1 MVFTQNVHPIC
12 LPVESNENAEKWKD
26 EEVIVLGFASND
38 NTYGSLKKA
47 EMSVHTQDKCNDI
60 LAEKR
65 KSKNEYFLV
74 VYGGP
79 SKLDTPISSKQ
90 SFGLKFSFE

>member
-26 EEVIVLGFASND
+26 EEVLVLGFASND

-79 SKLDTPISSKQ
+79 SKLDAPISSKQ

>member
-47 EMSVHTQDKCNDI
+47 EMSVHTQNKCNDI

-65 KSKNEYFLV
+65 KSKNIVWLNMSS
-74 VYGGP
+74 P
-79 SKLDTPISSKQ
+79 SKLDAPISSKIK
-90 SFGLKFSFE
+90 SVMFA

>member
-26 EEVIVLGFASND
+26 EEVLVLGFASND

-47 EMSVHTQDKCNDI
+47 EMSVHTKNKCND
-60 LAEKR
+60 
-65 KSKNEYFLV
+65 KNEITKKCKMKGRIQDFFYQGQIPCCICPYRV
-74 VYGGP
+74 
-79 SKLDTPISSKQ
+79 
-90 SFGLKFSFE
+90 

>member
-47 EMSVHTQDKCNDI
+47 EMSVHTQNKCNDI

-65 KSKNEYFLV
+65 KSKNEYWSHMNDPKLLEN
-74 VYGGP
+74 
-79 SKLDTPISSKQ
+79 SKLA
-90 SFGLKFSFE
+90 LMCFSDD

>member
-1 MVFTQNVHPIC
+1 MHPIC

-65 KSKNEYFLV
+65 KSKNEYFFWSHMN
-74 VYGGP
+74 GP
-79 SKLDTPISSKQ
+79 SKLDAPISSKIIN
-90 SFGLKFSFE
+90 